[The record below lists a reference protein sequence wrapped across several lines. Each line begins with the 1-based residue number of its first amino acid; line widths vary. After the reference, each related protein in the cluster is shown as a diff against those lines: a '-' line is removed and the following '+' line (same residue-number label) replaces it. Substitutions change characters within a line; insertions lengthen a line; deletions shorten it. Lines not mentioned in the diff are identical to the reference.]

1 MLFNFNI
8 KKYFLVAIATVLI
21 FATTCKKEEMQA
33 PPQGLNQK
41 PVFSYDN
48 TSVEGVFDAADF
60 KYDNAKL
67 QDQVIPHTGYYLGE
81 NNDGSY
87 NCALGPL
94 CWVEVRAK
102 KNEEQKDLVFLV
114 APEKPIVKEGQIKI
128 ISEENGYT
136 VFTIN

>member
-1 MLFNFNI
+1 MKHLFLAVI
-8 KKYFLVAIATVLI
+8 AIGTI
-21 FATTCKKEEMQA
+21 FATSCKKEEMQA

-48 TSVEGVFDAADF
+48 TSVEGVFDAANF
-60 KYDNAKL
+60 KYDNVKAK
-67 QDQVIPHTGYYLGE
+67 DQVIPHAGYFTGE
-81 NNDGSY
+81 NNNGSY
-87 NCALGPL
+87 DCAPGPL

-102 KNEEQKDLVFLV
+102 KNKEQKDLVFLV
-114 APEKPIVKEGQIKI
+114 APEKPIVKEGRAKI